1 MQTIALEETYITPKF
16 FKALEK
22 VEKRDLKNFQPA
34 FPQ

>member
-1 MQTIALEETYITPKF
+1 MQTIALEETYTTPKF